1 MRVIVTNKC
10 QKDHPPRGVRKC
22 PPNYKP
28 KESEWILEVD
38 DYTEEDIKEYFEKP
52 GIEWRGWKKKKKGHV
67 K

>member
-28 KESEWILEVD
+28 KESEWILELD
-38 DYTEEDIKEYFEKP
+38 DYTMEDIEKYFSNEDLIAWKEEYKECK
-52 GIEWRGWKKKKKGHV
+52 
-67 K
+67 